1 MGFLSSLRAS
11 IEDLVEALVEPGPL
25 DITPAQVS

>member
-11 IEDLVEALVEPGPL
+11 IEDLVEALVEPGHG
-25 DITPAQVS
+25 QGQGQG